1 MEAPE
6 NGGVIRP
13 GVLDLVYGVLFNPAA
28 TFRKIKEGPPLC
40 YAALLFFLLAV
51 SNAVV
56 SFSFFR
62 SAIADFPAA
71 DLAPVIQVLSGLL
84 PFIVFFALVFAGLRW
99 FLYGAVLHLVAE
111 IWGGKG
117 SPRGT
122 LTVYALAALPGIF
135 LITVELLLRLLRVPD
150 IAAAAL
156 SGIIGFGVLV
166 WGVVLLVL
174 GLREVHGFSTGLAA
188 LTVLTP
194 VAALV
199 VLGMVFAAAVMV
211 LAGTLFPLL
220 DVP

>member
-71 DLAPVIQVLSGLL
+71 DLAPVIQVLSG
-84 PFIVFFALVFAGLRW
+84 
-99 FLYGAVLHLVAE
+99 
-111 IWGGKG
+111 
-117 SPRGT
+117 
-122 LTVYALAALPGIF
+122 
-135 LITVELLLRLLRVPD
+135 
-150 IAAAAL
+150 
-156 SGIIGFGVLV
+156 
-166 WGVVLLVL
+166 
-174 GLREVHGFSTGLAA
+174 
-188 LTVLTP
+188 
-194 VAALV
+194 
-199 VLGMVFAAAVMV
+199 
-211 LAGTLFPLL
+211 
-220 DVP
+220 